1 MNVTASPVDEWRK
14 NGSDIFGEGGGGGGD
29 EAGKAAN
36 AVATGG
42 TRNTQIT
49 INLGKMADINFNGSV
64 GENAED
70 IEKKFEELFLR
81 VLFMAQNA

>member
-1 MNVTASPVDEWRK
+1 M
-14 NGSDIFGEGGGGGGD
+14 
-29 EAGKAAN
+29 
-36 AVATGG
+36 ATGG